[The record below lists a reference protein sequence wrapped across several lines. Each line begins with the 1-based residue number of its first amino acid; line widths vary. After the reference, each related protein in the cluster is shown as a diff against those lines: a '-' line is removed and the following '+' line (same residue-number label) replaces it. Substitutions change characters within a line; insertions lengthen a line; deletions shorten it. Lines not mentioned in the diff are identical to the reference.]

1 MIEPFGSWCSQE
13 RSVIKY
19 ALVARLAHA
28 QCQEVVWMDADLQ
41 HPSTLIMEMIRL
53 WQDGDDVVFAPR

>member
-1 MIEPFGSWCSQE
+1 MAFSRTFGHQ
-13 RSVIKY
+13 Y

-28 QCQEVVWMDADLQ
+28 QGQEVVWMDANLQ

-53 WQDGDDVVFAPR
+53 WQDGYDVVHCRLDGVCS